1 MVIKIRLFGVIE
13 EMKKRGQTEIVSKQI
28 NQPNKSL
35 RCSKSRKLINYP
47 SPANSIILLPLF
59 VIKNILNNIF
69 GSLYFTQPWPYHVFY
84 FLSCHFHKLHRYIYI
99 YIFIWA
105 EQSTWSGC
113 SFPDL
118 VFRVLLFRVLRSR
131 PIKWFCK
138 LVFRI

>member
-13 EMKKRGQTEIVSKQI
+13 EMRKRGQTEIVSKQI

-47 SPANSIILLPLF
+47 SPANSIILPPLF

-99 YIFIWA
+99 YFYLSGAVHMVWMFISRFGVPCFTIPGFA
-105 EQSTWSGC
+105 ILPNKT
-113 SFPDL
+113 
-118 VFRVLLFRVLRSR
+118 VL
-131 PIKWFCK
+131 
-138 LVFRI
+138 

>member
-13 EMKKRGQTEIVSKQI
+13 EMRKRGQTEIVSKQI

-99 YIFIWA
+99 FLSERSSPHGLDVHFQIWY
-105 EQSTWSGC
+105 SVFYYSG
-113 SFPDL
+113 
-118 VFRVLLFRVLRSR
+118 
-131 PIKWFCK
+131 FCDPAQ
-138 LVFRI
+138 